1 MLAGQVRV
9 KAVVPS
15 AQPTMFKR
23 TLIRHMQAG
32 GHREMPPGSVW
43 SPEHDGGDD
52 IVETEITP
60 LRSQIQEDGSQELG

>member
-1 MLAGQVRV
+1 
-9 KAVVPS
+9 
-15 AQPTMFKR
+15 
-23 TLIRHMQAG
+23 MQAG

-60 LRSQIQEDGSQELG
+60 LRSHIQEDTQMGLKSLAESAQDCTWTIRRLRT

>member
-1 MLAGQVRV
+1 
-9 KAVVPS
+9 
-15 AQPTMFKR
+15 
-23 TLIRHMQAG
+23 MQAG